1 MIALIY
7 FPIYSLWRMIAMT
20 TTTRKN
26 SPPPIVFILA
36 GAVCIAGSYAL
47 LAKVQS
53 GESALQSSSIQDR
66 VSVGGKLLIA
76 ADVTAEKKKGVLA
89 YAQDDFNQAIASFES
104 SLRQSPNDPE
114 SLIYLNNAKSMNQ
127 NTLKIVVSVP
137 VGSDLNA
144 SKEILR
150 GVAQSQ
156 HEFNEMAGVASKKLI
171 VEIANDDNDPHIAQQ
186 LAQSFVDQPKI
197 LGVVGH
203 YASSVTL
210 ATTPIYDKGQ
220 LTSISPISSAVQ
232 LSNKSRF
239 VLRTVPS
246 DSTAAKSLADYMLG
260 QLHKTKAVVY
270 FNSKS
275 DYSKSLKE
283 EFSKVIVLQGGHLV
297 TEYDL
302 ADSTLS
308 ARDSLQKA
316 QQQGAEVIML
326 AANTGTLDKALQ
338 VVQSNPKHL
347 PILGGDDV
355 YTPKTLDVCREKGIG
370 MVIAIPWHSLASSSI
385 PFATRARHLWSAEVN
400 WRTVTAYDATQSLVA
415 AFQKLSNPDRSSV
428 SAELASPNF
437 MAQGAS
443 SPIRF
448 LPSGDRISPIQLV
461 TIAKGSQSGF
471 GFGFIP
477 IKP

>member
-1 MIALIY
+1 
-7 FPIYSLWRMIAMT
+7 MT
-20 TTTRKN
+20 TIPKRS

-36 GAVCIAGSYAL
+36 GVTCLAGFYVLSPIIQNKGGSL
-47 LAKVQS
+47 P
-53 GESALQSSSIQDR
+53 SSSVQDR
-66 VSVGGKLLIA
+66 VSVGDKLLIA
-76 ADVTAEKKKGVLA
+76 ADATAEKKTGVQA
-89 YAQDDFNQAIASFES
+89 YAKDDFKQAIASFES
-104 SLRQSPNDPE
+104 SLKQSPNDPE
-114 SLIYLNNAKSMNQ
+114 SLIYLNNARSMNQ
-127 NTLKIVVSVP
+127 NTIKIVVSVP
-137 VGSDLNA
+137 IGSDLNA

-156 HEFNEMAGVASKKLI
+156 QEFNEMAGIGSKKLI
-171 VEIANDDNDPHIAQQ
+171 VEIANDDNDSQVAQQ

-210 ATTPIYDKGQ
+210 ATAPIYDKGQ

-239 VLRTVPS
+239 VFRTVPS
-246 DSTAAKSLADYMLG
+246 DSTAAKSLADHMLG

-270 FNSKS
+270 FNSQS
-275 DYSKSLKE
+275 DYSTSLKE
-283 EFSKVIVLQGGHLV
+283 EFSKAIALQGGQLV

-308 ARDSLQKA
+308 ARDSLHQA

-355 YTPKTLDVCREKGIG
+355 YAPKTLDVVREKGLG
-370 MVIAIPWHSLASSSI
+370 TVIAIPWHSLASGSL
-385 PFATRARHLWSAEVN
+385 PFATRARHLWGAEVN
-400 WRTVTAYDATQSLVA
+400 WRTVTAYDATQSLA
-415 AFQKLSNPDRSSV
+415 TTFLKLSNPDRLSV
-428 SAELASPNF
+428 NAELTSPNF
-437 MAQGAS
+437 TAQGAS

-461 TIAKGSQSGF
+461 TIAKDMQSSYGLSF
-471 GFGFIP
+471 VP

>member
-1 MIALIY
+1 
-7 FPIYSLWRMIAMT
+7 MT
-20 TTTRKN
+20 TITRKS

-36 GAVCIAGSYAL
+36 GAACIAGLYGLFARI
-47 LAKVQS
+47 QDT
-53 GESALQSSSIQDR
+53 ESASQTGSIQGR
-66 VSVGGKLLIA
+66 VSFGDKLLIT
-76 ADVTAEKKKGVLA
+76 ADATAEKKIGIHA
-89 YAQDDFNQAIASFES
+89 YAKGDFNQAIASFES
-104 SLRQSPNDPE
+104 SLKQAPNDPE
-114 SLIYLNNAKSMNQ
+114 SLVYLNNARSRSMNQ
-127 NTLKIVVSVP
+127 NALEIVVSIP
-137 VGSDLNA
+137 ISSDLNA

-156 HEFNEMAGVASKKLI
+156 QEFNETAGAEGKKLI
-171 VEIANDDNDPHIAQQ
+171 VEIANDDNDSDIAQQ
-186 LAQSFVDQPKI
+186 LAQIFVNQSKL
-197 LGVVGH
+197 LGVIGH
-203 YASSVTL
+203 YASNVTL
-210 ATTPIYDKGQ
+210 ATAPIYDKGQ

-239 VLRTVPS
+239 VFRTVPS

-275 DYSKSLKE
+275 DYSQSLKE
-283 EFSKVIVLQGGHLV
+283 EFGKAIALQGGQLV

-302 ADSTLS
+302 ADSALS
-308 ARDSLQKA
+308 ARESLQQA

-355 YTPKTLDVCREKGIG
+355 YAPKTLDVVREKGLG
-370 MVIAIPWHSLASSSI
+370 MKIAIPWHSLAASSV
-385 PFATRARHLWSAEVN
+385 PFATRARQIWSAEVN
-400 WRTVTAYDATQSLVA
+400 WRTVTAYDATQALVTT
-415 AFQKLSNPDRSSV
+415 FQKLSSPDRSTV
-428 SAELASPNF
+428 HDEIISPDF
-437 MAQGAS
+437 VAQGAS
-443 SPIRF
+443 SSIRF

-461 TIAKGSQSGF
+461 TIAKGSRSGF
-471 GFGFIP
+471 GFDFIP